1 MEQRPALE
9 EKQGSR
15 ELDELLRTNVEL
27 QSQFDRKISQ
37 ALSKARAGWEKEHGE
52 TSARI
57 REAEEKAQEQER
69 LLSQREAELSLRER
83 KALARIALQEK
94 GLPGDLES
102 CLDLTD
108 EESLNLS
115 MASLE
120 TAFKRQVRKAVED
133 QLRGLPPKSS
143 GHSSGHM
150 GQIRAALGLK

>member
-37 ALSKARAGWEKEHGE
+37 ALSKAKAGWEKEHGD

-57 REAEEKAQEQER
+57 KEAEEKAQEQER
-69 LLSQREAELSLRER
+69 LLKAREAELSARER
-83 KALARIALQEK
+83 RAAARLKLMQK
-94 GLPGDLES
+94 GLPGELEA

-108 EESLNLS
+108 EETLNLS
-115 MASLE
+115 METLE
-120 TAFKRQVRKAVED
+120 TAFKGQVRKAVED